1 MFQNQKKN
9 PSGFT
14 LIELLVVISIIG
26 LLSSVLL
33 VAVNS
38 ARVKSRDVKRK
49 ADLAQF
55 QKALEM
61 YYNDNNE
68 YPASGGATTPNGAW
82 SNSADGSWAT
92 LAALLKPYMS
102 GLPKDP
108 KENNNT
114 AEWGQTGY
122 HFSYYS
128 LGYGCSQQWYMI
140 VYQLETA
147 EGPDPT
153 VKACDGTVFQYGGA
167 SGTTKVKTVGVS
179 R

>member
-1 MFQNQKKN
+1 M
-9 PSGFT
+9 
-14 LIELLVVISIIG
+14 ELLVVISIIG

-61 YYNDNNE
+61 YYYDNNQ
-68 YPASGGATTPNGAW
+68 YPPSGGAASPNASW
-82 SNSADGSWAT
+82 SNSADASWTA
-92 LAALLKPYMS
+92 LGALLKPYAS
-102 GLPKDP
+102 SLPKDP
-108 KENNNT
+108 KENNNA
-114 AEWGQTGY
+114 AEWGQSGY

-128 LGYGCSQQWYMI
+128 LGYGCFQQWYMI

-153 VKACDGTVFQYGGA
+153 VKACDGTAFQYGGPA
-167 SGTTKVKTVGVS
+167 GATKVKTVGVS
-179 R
+179 K